1 VEERRGGT
9 LADKFE
15 GIVVGN
21 NKWLGVDKVTKG
33 LASMVEVG

>member
-21 NKWLGVDKVTKG
+21 NKWLGVDAICSKQ
-33 LASMVEVG
+33 